1 MKSRSAV
8 GAYMG
13 HDKEPPQP
21 HGPRQ
26 SGRPLIHSHSAR
38 PKRHLKGTA
47 IKASRK
53 RGMR

>member
-1 MKSRSAV
+1 MARKGAV

-26 SGRPLIHSHSAR
+26 SGRPPIHSHSAR
-38 PKRHLKGTA
+38 PKRALKGT
-47 IKASRK
+47 SMRK
-53 RGMR
+53 RGVR

>member
-1 MKSRSAV
+1 MARKGAV

-26 SGRPLIHSHSAR
+26 SGRPPVHSHSAR
-38 PKRHLKGTA
+38 PKRALKTGG
-47 IKASRK
+47 RK
-53 RGMR
+53 RGVR